1 MGNPRTGK
9 TVDSDREKR
18 ACYEGD
24 DAILGALRENGIG
37 SGALLLIINGDAE
50 DVEFKSLPKV
60 CRKYRCIRKEMLWN
74 IHNESPPALV
84 QTLTSIANIDA
95 ILSSHA
101 SYFFGNMY
109 STMSEDIVY
118 SRFSQH
124 KHAAFFN
131 RHCSLFFSFFCP

>member
-1 MGNPRTGK
+1 MDLFSSSLLYFRTFRARRPMGNPRTGK
-9 TVDSDREKR
+9 RVDSDWEKR

-24 DAILGALRENGIG
+24 DAILGALLESGIG
-37 SGALLLIINGDAE
+37 GGTLLLIINGDGE

-74 IHNESPPALV
+74 INDESPPALV
-84 QTLTSIANIDA
+84 QSLTSVANIDA
-95 ILSSHA
+95 ILSSYA

-118 SRFSQH
+118 TRLSH
-124 KHAAFFN
+124 D
-131 RHCSLFFSFFCP
+131 